1 MTTSSKLTTGLTDL
15 SSILGPI
22 RDIRKSCSHWP
33 FDVTLKYF
41 FTFKILP
48 SLIWVKLVQKFLC
61 WKMSSKFSFAHDD
74 DVELLTVFCK
84 SHLKSR
90 SWNDQMSS
98 RHKIAFDL
106 SQQWS
111 SGAESNS
118 FLLLG
123 TVFHRSEL
131 TCQRE
136 LYKTWHHQM
145 VVIPPQTRDSSRQS
159 GDSFES
165 RNAINWTKT
174 VLLFQ
179 FTTNFFLGHF

>member
-1 MTTSSKLTTGLTDL
+1 MTTSSKLTTGLTDV

-106 SQQWS
+106 SQQ
-111 SGAESNS
+111 
-118 FLLLG
+118 
-123 TVFHRSEL
+123 TVTTRQWQCHYTGWPKNMKKCVHL
-131 TCQRE
+131 K
-136 LYKTWHHQM
+136 LKTNTTYISKQID
-145 VVIPPQTRDSSRQS
+145 VKLDN
-159 GDSFES
+159 FK
-165 RNAINWTKT
+165 AIIKLIW
-174 VLLFQ
+174 
-179 FTTNFFLGHF
+179 

>member
-1 MTTSSKLTTGLTDL
+1 MKSYFNLDDYLVKTDHR
-15 SSILGPI
+15 SDGRIVNI
-22 RDIRKSCSHWP
+22 RPNSWHPQVMQPLAIWRDAQI
-33 FDVTLKYF
+33 F

-106 SQQWS
+106 SQQ
-111 SGAESNS
+111 
-118 FLLLG
+118 
-123 TVFHRSEL
+123 TVTTRQWQCHYTGWPKNMKKCGHLIKNKQYF
-131 TCQRE
+131 
-136 LYKTWHHQM
+136 YFKTN
-145 VVIPPQTRDSSRQS
+145 RC
-159 GDSFES
+159 
-165 RNAINWTKT
+165 
-174 VLLFQ
+174 
-179 FTTNFFLGHF
+179 